1 MSTVKQTTGATEM
14 TKTNYTQQVDSSKSN
29 KRWMTEYKR
38 WMDSGLVTHAEAQ
51 LLADKAVKR

>member
-1 MSTVKQTTGATEM
+1 M